1 MANWS
6 TQSSWVSENGR
17 RFNLFKEQN
26 PDAEFLKD
34 GQRVHIRDCNTF
46 QEVKDK
52 LGVKSGA
59 NPHLAK
65 IQILLNGKAYNLGQ
79 IERPGLRAAGTNAA
93 KMEAFAAVATLANY
107 DNIEQFLEVMQDESK
122 KLELLKRLDGVTVK
136 ELDDILMLVEFNK
149 DYATNFI
156 LVARNIIKGTPMGS
170 DTSNYVVYPRDKWEA
185 FKGMCARLA
194 GRQLDVNM
202 KGDKWNPADILFIRR
217 GVNLVTLLSDDITL
231 INEKFNQLVKD
242 GDIVPISVKQTES
255 AIRGSRG
262 ITGELPKDA
271 SIGLKQLI
279 SSGKIAGVPLSVN
292 YDKDSKSVVTDTS
305 LQRRILIWINEKG
318 KEHIERTAEIALGL
332 IPLSSI
338 WYEVDNVKVKTKF
351 EDTKEKLTLN
361 RVIASLLSDAVW
373 LDFGDYFLIVRSKG
387 NSIQVTADAKRSFA
401 NVKEI
406 GKFEIDEQH
415 SYLLESYLLDEYQG
429 TVL

>member
-17 RFNLFKEQN
+17 RFNIFKEQN
-26 PDAEFLKD
+26 PGAEFLKD
-34 GQRVHIRDCNTF
+34 GQRVHIRDCKTF

-65 IQILLNGKAYNLGQ
+65 IQILLNGTAYNLGQ

-93 KMEAFAAVATLANY
+93 KMEAFVAVATLANY

-156 LVARNIIKGTPMGS
+156 QVARNIIRETPMS
-170 DTSNYVVYPRDKWEA
+170 ADTSKYVVYPRAKWEA
-185 FKGMCARLA
+185 FKSTCARLA
-194 GRQLDVNM
+194 GRQLGAKM
-202 KGDKWNPADILFIRR
+202 KGDKWNPADILFIKR
-217 GVNLVTLLSDDITL
+217 GLSLEALLDDDLTL
-231 INEKFNQLVKD
+231 INERFNQGVKA
-242 GDIVPISVKQTES
+242 GMVIPVSVKQTES

-271 SIGLKQLI
+271 NIGLKQLI
-279 SSGKIAGVPLSVN
+279 SGGKIAGVPLAIN

-305 LQRRILIWINEKG
+305 LQRRILIWINESG

-338 WYEVDNVKVKTKF
+338 WYEVDNVNVKAKF
-351 EDTKEKLTLN
+351 EDTKEKLNLN
-361 RVIASLLSDAVW
+361 RVIVSLLSDAVW

-401 NVKEI
+401 NVKDI

-429 TVL
+429 TIL

>member
-34 GQRVHIRDCNTF
+34 GQRVHIRDCKTF

-65 IQILLNGKAYNLGQ
+65 IQILLNGTAYNLGQ

-93 KMEAFAAVATLANY
+93 KMEAFVAVATLANY

-156 LVARNIIKGTPMGS
+156 QVAQNIIKGTPMSS
-170 DTSNYVVYPRDKWEA
+170 DTSNYVVYPREKWEA

-202 KGDKWNPADILFIRR
+202 KGDKWNPADILFVRR

-231 INEKFNQLVKD
+231 INENFNQLVKD
-242 GDIVPISVKQTES
+242 GDIIPISVKQTES

-271 SIGLKQLI
+271 NIGLKQLI

-292 YDKDSKSVVTDTS
+292 YDKDSKAVVTDTS
-305 LQRRILIWINEKG
+305 LQRRILIWISERG

-351 EDTKEKLTLN
+351 EDTKEKLNLN
-361 RVIASLLSDAVW
+361 RVIVSLLSDAVW

-401 NVKEI
+401 NVKEM

-415 SYLLESYLLDEYQG
+415 SYLLESFLLDEYQG
-429 TVL
+429 TIL

>member
-17 RFNLFKEQN
+17 RFNIFKEQN
-26 PDAEFLKD
+26 PGAEFLKD
-34 GQRVHIRDCNTF
+34 GQRVHIRDCKTF
-46 QEVKDK
+46 QEVKEK
-52 LGVKSGA
+52 LGVKSGS

-93 KMEAFAAVATLANY
+93 KMEAFVAVATLANY
-107 DNIEQFLEVMQDESK
+107 DNFEQFLEVMQDESK

-149 DYATNFI
+149 DYANDFI
-156 LVARNIIKGTPMGS
+156 RVSQNIINNTPMS
-170 DTSNYVVYPRDKWEA
+170 ADTSKYVVYPRAKWEA
-185 FKGMCARLA
+185 FKSTCARLA
-194 GRQLDVNM
+194 GRQLGAKM
-202 KGDKWNPADILFIRR
+202 KGDKWNPADILFIKR
-217 GVNLVTLLSDDITL
+217 GLSLEALLDDDLTL
-231 INEKFNQLVKD
+231 INERFNQGVKA
-242 GDIVPISVKQTES
+242 GMVIPVSVKQTES

-271 SIGLKQLI
+271 NIGLKQLI
-279 SSGKIAGVPLSVN
+279 SGGKIAGVPLAIN

-305 LQRRILIWINEKG
+305 LQRRILIWINESG
-318 KEHIERTAEIALGL
+318 KEHIESTAEIALGL

-338 WYEVDNVKVKTKF
+338 WYEVDNVNVKAKF
-351 EDTKEKLTLN
+351 EDTKEKLNLN
-361 RVIASLLSDAVW
+361 RVIVSLLSDAVW

-401 NVKEI
+401 NVKEMS
-406 GKFEIDEQH
+406 KFEIDDQH

-429 TVL
+429 TIL